1 MYLPAVFSEVDLTT
15 LHDFI
20 ERHDFGVL
28 VSQVDSEPFASH
40 LPFLLERA
48 SGERGTLVAHVA
60 RDNPQWEQISGQTA
74 LAIFSG
80 PHAYVSP
87 GWYESAPAV
96 PTWNYT
102 AVHVSGRV
110 EAITDPDELWGIV
123 GRLVARH
130 EAHRPAPWSLADD
143 AEFARRLLPQIV
155 GLRLK
160 IDRIEGKSKLSQNRP
175 LEQRLRVIRAL
186 REAEDENSRAVAEL
200 MDQALPTGTESAPRG
215 S

>member
-1 MYLPAVFSEVDLTT
+1 
-15 LHDFI
+15 
-20 ERHDFGVL
+20 
-28 VSQVDSEPFASH
+28 
-40 LPFLLERA
+40 
-48 SGERGTLVAHVA
+48 
-60 RDNPQWEQISGQTA
+60 SGQTA
-74 LAIFSG
+74 LGIFSG

-110 EAITDPDELWGIV
+110 EAISDPDELWGIV

-130 EAHRPAPWSLADD
+130 EARRPAPWSLTDD

-186 REAEDENSRAVAEL
+186 REAEDENSRAIAEL